1 LDNVVAHQATEHDKS
16 SNYKIKIK
24 QPETQEKPEN
34 MKGGK
39 K

>member
-1 LDNVVAHQATEHDKS
+1 MKS
-16 SNYKIKIK
+16 GNYKDKMK

>member
-1 LDNVVAHQATEHDKS
+1 MKS
-16 SNYKIKIK
+16 LNKSGNCIRNKIE

>member
-1 LDNVVAHQATEHDKS
+1 MATEHQTPG
-16 SNYKIKIK
+16 NYSETE

>member
-1 LDNVVAHQATEHDKS
+1 LLTRQPGIEKS
-16 SNYKIKIK
+16 GNYKNK

-39 K
+39 KK